1 MQPASSALPS
11 EADVRPTRP
20 LDLQAMA
27 RCNPRDDA
35 LVVHDKCVPRARQ
48 CTTLEKGP
56 ARIIVQK
63 GPHAS
68 SCTTAL
74 QWHIVIANAR
84 SAAKTSQL
92 FLTATAFFCL
102 RNAI

>member
-1 MQPASSALPS
+1 MPGRDNVMQPASSALPS
-11 EADVRPTRP
+11 EAGVRPTRP

-56 ARIIVQK
+56 SRLIV
-63 GPHAS
+63 HD
-68 SCTTAL
+68 
-74 QWHIVIANAR
+74 
-84 SAAKTSQL
+84 SAAMAYSYRERPVGQPKQVSS
-92 FLTATAFFCL
+92 F
-102 RNAI
+102 